1 MLLAVR
7 IVRYAEISLSV
18 DIEVDE
24 CGDIETKV
32 RYLRSMSE
40 ELQIEFQKWE
50 GTGNTFVII
59 DGFKYA
65 GFDLQSL
72 DSKVIT
78 RICEQENTDGVIV
91 LEASELPH
99 VDLKCDYRNAD
110 GSRSFCGN
118 GTRASFLY
126 AKKQGWVLDEA
137 IFEACD
143 GLHKVKLNKDLD
155 FPSVK
160 FMPLSSPVEIDHDDF
175 RGDLFIN
182 TGSPHHIHV
191 VHDKQTL
198 DEFDL
203 EAFGRSVRHHK
214 RYAPE
219 GTNVNVLCDLGEDLF
234 LRTYERGVEGETQ
247 ACGTGAVAAALVHFT
262 LNGGETQRKVTMP
275 GGELFVRFEASK
287 GGGGY
292 NGVWLSGKAS
302 EMVRGILKVVTVLL
316 LMLGLSP
323 FSSQAQWYDNLSEET
338 TVSVIT
344 LSPGLDT
351 YSAFGHTAIRIYDP
365 LEVPVVDWVFN
376 YGTFSFDDG
385 FYLNFMRGRLNYKL
399 TAAPFYL
406 FKGAYV
412 ESGRG
417 MFEQRLN
424 LNASEV
430 RDVAAY
436 LSWNLQEEN
445 AVYRYEFF
453 RDNCASRVIV
463 VLEAALGDKL
473 NTHCHADGR
482 TFRDGL
488 GPYIEGSPWT
498 SLGMDFIL
506 GPRADAVMTECGASF
521 IPDDLAKALTR
532 MTVNDVPLTSE
543 NDREDHLIVEG
554 MWFAGEPE
562 GAPKRH
568 VPLIVAVFFVGLMG
582 FLKMN
587 KAVKAGKSDHASH
600 TMYNVVRFFIAGAAT
615 TLGILLL
622 SMWVL
627 TDHSDT
633 WGNYNLLWTLPAFV
647 VFLPQSLR
655 FKNKTIAAAT
665 AVVAAYLLLSPWLLP
680 QFTSLSLWCAAL
692 SVFLAVSPLRCIPTN
707 TRL

>member
-1 MLLAVR
+1 M
-7 IVRYAEISLSV
+7 RYH
-18 DIEVDE
+18 
-24 CGDIETKV
+24 
-32 RYLRSMSE
+32 
-40 ELQIEFQKWE
+40 
-50 GTGNTFVII
+50 
-59 DGFKYA
+59 
-65 GFDLQSL
+65 
-72 DSKVIT
+72 
-78 RICEQENTDGVIV
+78 
-91 LEASELPH
+91 P
-99 VDLKCDYRNAD
+99 
-110 GSRSFCGN
+110 
-118 GTRASFLY
+118 
-126 AKKQGWVLDEA
+126 
-137 IFEACD
+137 
-143 GLHKVKLNKDLD
+143 
-155 FPSVK
+155 
-160 FMPLSSPVEIDHDDF
+160 
-175 RGDLFIN
+175 
-182 TGSPHHIHV
+182 
-191 VHDKQTL
+191 
-198 DEFDL
+198 
-203 EAFGRSVRHHK
+203 
-214 RYAPE
+214 RYAPD
-219 GTNVNVLCDLGEDLF
+219 GTNVNVLCDLGEELL
-234 LRTYERGVEGETQ
+234 LRTYERGVEGETK

-262 LNGGETQRKVTMP
+262 LHGGETQRKVKMP
-275 GGELFVRFEASK
+275 GGDLIVRFEPSK
-287 GGGGY
+287 ECGGY

-302 EMVRGILKVVTVLL
+302 EMVRGILKVVTVFL
-316 LMLGLSP
+316 LMLGQFP
-323 FSSQAQWYDNLSEET
+323 FSSHAQWYDNLSDEA

-344 LSPGLDT
+344 LSPGQDT
-351 YSAFGHTAIRIYDP
+351 YAAFGHTAIRIYDP

-406 FKGAYV
+406 FKSAYV
-412 ESGRG
+412 DSGRG

-430 RDVAAY
+430 RDVAGY

-543 NDREDHLIVEG
+543 KDREDHLIVKG
-554 MWFAGEPE
+554 MWFSGLPE
-562 GAPKRH
+562 GDTKRSF
-568 VPLIVAVFFVGLMG
+568 PLFVTLVFVGLMG

-615 TLGILLL
+615 TLGILLVL
-622 SMWVL
+622 MWML

-633 WGNYNLLWTLPAFV
+633 WGNYNLMWTLPACAV
-647 VFLPQSLR
+647 LLPLSLR
-655 FKNKTIAAAT
+655 MKHKAIAAAT
-665 AVVAAYLLLSPWLLP
+665 IVIAAYLLLSPWLLP
-680 QFTSLSLWCAAL
+680 QFSSLSLWCAAL
-692 SVFLAVSPLRCIPTN
+692 AVFLAVAPLRCIPAS
-707 TRL
+707 TRV

>member
-7 IVRYAEISLSV
+7 IVRYAEMSLSV

-65 GFDLQSL
+65 GFDLQYL
-72 DSKVIT
+72 DSKVVT
-78 RICEQENTDGVIV
+78 RICEQEKTDGVIV
-91 LEASELPH
+91 LEASELPN

-126 AKKQGWVLDEA
+126 AKKQGWILDEA
-137 IFEACD
+137 IFEASD

-155 FPSVK
+155 LPSVE
-160 FMPLSSPVEIDHDDF
+160 FMPLNCPVEIDHDDF
-175 RGDLFIN
+175 RGDLFID

-198 DEFDL
+198 VEFDI
-203 EAFGRSVRHHK
+203 EGFGRSVRHHE

-219 GTNVNVLCDLGEDLF
+219 GTNVNVLCDQGEDLL
-234 LRTYERGVEGETQ
+234 LRTYERGVEGETK
-247 ACGTGAVAAALVHFT
+247 ACGTGAVAAALVHYT
-262 LNGGETQRKVTMP
+262 LHGGETQRKVTMP
-275 GGELFVRFEASK
+275 GGDLFVRFDASK

-302 EMVRGILKVVTVLL
+302 EMVRGILKVATVLL
-316 LMLGLSP
+316 LLLGLSP
-323 FSSQAQWYDNLSEET
+323 FSSQAQWYDNLSEEA

-344 LSPGLDT
+344 ISPGLDA
-351 YSAFGHTAIRIYDP
+351 YSAFGHSAIRIHDP
-365 LEVPVVDWVFN
+365 AEVPVVDWVFN

-385 FYLNFMRGRLNYKL
+385 FYMNFMTGRLNYKL
-399 TAAPFYL
+399 TSASFYM
-406 FKGAYV
+406 FKRAYIG
-412 ESGRG
+412 SGRG

-430 RDVAAY
+430 KDVAEY

-445 AVYRYEFF
+445 SVYSYEFF

-473 NTHCHADGR
+473 NTHCHSDGR

-488 GPYIEGSPWT
+488 GPYIKGSPWT
-498 SLGMDFIL
+498 SFGMDFIL
-506 GPRADAVMTECGASF
+506 GPRADAVMTACDASF

-543 NDREDHLIVEG
+543 NDREDLLIVEG
-554 MWFAGEPE
+554 AWFAGEPE

-568 VPLIVAVFFVGLMG
+568 VPLFVAVFFVAIMG
-582 FLKMN
+582 SLKIKTAMKDRN
-587 KAVKAGKSDHASH
+587 SDQSSH
-600 TMYNVVRFFIAGAAT
+600 SMYNFVRFFIAGVAT

-622 SMWVL
+622 LMWGL
-627 TDHSDT
+627 TDHYDT
-633 WGNYNLLWTLPAFV
+633 WGNYNLMWTLPAFV

-655 FKNKTIAAAT
+655 FKNKAIAAAT
-665 AVVAAYLLLSPWLLP
+665 TVVASYLLLSPWLLP

-692 SVFLAVSPLRCIPTN
+692 SVFLAVAPLKYIPVN

>member
-1 MLLAVR
+1 
-7 IVRYAEISLSV
+7 
-18 DIEVDE
+18 
-24 CGDIETKV
+24 
-32 RYLRSMSE
+32 
-40 ELQIEFQKWE
+40 
-50 GTGNTFVII
+50 
-59 DGFKYA
+59 
-65 GFDLQSL
+65 
-72 DSKVIT
+72 
-78 RICEQENTDGVIV
+78 
-91 LEASELPH
+91 
-99 VDLKCDYRNAD
+99 
-110 GSRSFCGN
+110 
-118 GTRASFLY
+118 
-126 AKKQGWVLDEA
+126 
-137 IFEACD
+137 
-143 GLHKVKLNKDLD
+143 
-155 FPSVK
+155 
-160 FMPLSSPVEIDHDDF
+160 
-175 RGDLFIN
+175 
-182 TGSPHHIHV
+182 
-191 VHDKQTL
+191 
-198 DEFDL
+198 
-203 EAFGRSVRHHK
+203 
-214 RYAPE
+214 
-219 GTNVNVLCDLGEDLF
+219 
-234 LRTYERGVEGETQ
+234 
-247 ACGTGAVAAALVHFT
+247 
-262 LNGGETQRKVTMP
+262 
-275 GGELFVRFEASK
+275 
-287 GGGGY
+287 
-292 NGVWLSGKAS
+292 
-302 EMVRGILKVVTVLL
+302 
-316 LMLGLSP
+316 
-323 FSSQAQWYDNLSEET
+323 DNLSEET
-338 TVSVIT
+338 TVSVVT
-344 LSPGLDT
+344 LSPGLDN

-554 MWFAGEPE
+554 LWFAGEPE

-568 VPLIVAVFFVGLMG
+568 VPLFVAVFFVAIMG
-582 FLKMN
+582 SLKIKTAMKDSN
-587 KAVKAGKSDHASH
+587 SDQSSHA
-600 TMYNVVRFFIAGAAT
+600 MYNCVRFFIAGVAT

-622 SMWVL
+622 LMWGL
-627 TDHSDT
+627 TDHYDT

-647 VFLPQSLR
+647 VFLPQSWS
-655 FKNKTIAAAT
+655 FKNKTSAAAT
-665 AVVAAYLLLSPWLLP
+665 TGFAASVLMSPWLLP
-680 QFTSLSLWCAAL
+680 QVTSLS
-692 SVFLAVSPLRCIPTN
+692 
-707 TRL
+707 

>member
-1 MLLAVR
+1 M
-7 IVRYAEISLSV
+7 SLSV

-65 GFDLQSL
+65 GFDLQYL
-72 DSKVIT
+72 DSKVVT
-78 RICEQENTDGVIV
+78 RICEQENTDGVI
-91 LEASELPH
+91 LLAASKLPH

-126 AKKQGWVLDEA
+126 AKKQGWILDEA

-155 FPSVK
+155 LPSVE
-160 FMPLSSPVEIDHDDF
+160 FMPLKCPVEIDHDDF
-175 RGDLFIN
+175 RGDLFID

-198 DEFDL
+198 VEFDI
-203 EAFGRSVRHHK
+203 EAFGRSVRHHE

-219 GTNVNVLCDLGEDLF
+219 GTNVNVLCDLGEDLL
-234 LRTYERGVEGETQ
+234 LRTYERGVEGETK

-262 LNGGETQRKVTMP
+262 LHGGETQRKVTMP
-275 GGELFVRFEASK
+275 GGDLFVRFDASK
-287 GGGGY
+287 GSGGY
-292 NGVWLSGKAS
+292 NAVWLSGKAS
-302 EMVRGILKVVTVLL
+302 EMVRGILKVATVLL

-323 FSSQAQWYDNLSEET
+323 FSSQAQWYDNLSEEA

-344 LSPGLDT
+344 ISPGLDT
-351 YSAFGHTAIRIYDP
+351 YSAFGHSAIRIHDP
-365 LEVPVVDWVFN
+365 VEVPVVDLVFN

-385 FYLNFMRGRLNYKL
+385 FYMNFMRGRLNYKL
-399 TAAPFYL
+399 TVAPFYM
-406 FKGAYV
+406 FKSTYIG
-412 ESGRG
+412 SGRG

-430 RDVAAY
+430 KDVAEY

-445 AVYRYEFF
+445 SVYSYEFF

-473 NTHCHADGR
+473 NTHCHSDGR

-488 GPYIEGSPWT
+488 GPYIKGSPWT
-498 SLGMDFIL
+498 SFGMDFIL
-506 GPRADAVMTECGASF
+506 GPRADAVMTECEASF

-554 MWFAGEPE
+554 LWFAGEPE

-568 VPLIVAVFFVGLMG
+568 VPLFVAVFFVAIMG
-582 FLKMN
+582 SLKIKTAMKDSN
-587 KAVKAGKSDHASH
+587 SDQSSHA
-600 TMYNVVRFFIAGAAT
+600 MYNFVRFFIAGFAT

-622 SMWVL
+622 LMWGL
-627 TDHSDT
+627 TDHYDT
-633 WGNYNLLWTLPAFV
+633 WGNYNLMWTLPAFV

-665 AVVAAYLLLSPWLLP
+665 TVVAAYLLLSPWLLP

-692 SVFLAVSPLRCIPTN
+692 SVFLAVAPLKYISVN

>member
-1 MLLAVR
+1 M
-7 IVRYAEISLSV
+7 SLSV

-65 GFDLQSL
+65 GFDLQYL
-72 DSKVIT
+72 DSKVVT
-78 RICEQENTDGVIV
+78 RICEQENTDGVI
-91 LEASELPH
+91 LLAASKLPH

-126 AKKQGWVLDEA
+126 AKKQGWILDEA
-137 IFEACD
+137 IFEASD

-155 FPSVK
+155 LPSVE
-160 FMPLSSPVEIDHDDF
+160 FMPLKCPVEIDHDDF
-175 RGDLFIN
+175 RGDLFID

-198 DEFDL
+198 VEFDI
-203 EAFGRSVRHHK
+203 EAFGRSVRHHE

-219 GTNVNVLCDLGEDLF
+219 GTNVNVLCDLGEDLL
-234 LRTYERGVEGETQ
+234 LRTYERGVEGETK

-262 LNGGETQRKVTMP
+262 LHGGETQRKVTMP
-275 GGELFVRFEASK
+275 GGDLFVRFDASK
-287 GGGGY
+287 GSGGY
-292 NGVWLSGKAS
+292 NAVWLSGKAS
-302 EMVRGILKVVTVLL
+302 EMVRGILKVATVLL

-323 FSSQAQWYDNLSEET
+323 FSSQAQWYDNLSEEA

-344 LSPGLDT
+344 ISPGLDT
-351 YSAFGHTAIRIYDP
+351 YSAFGHSAIRIHDP
-365 LEVPVVDWVFN
+365 VEVPVVDLVFN

-385 FYLNFMRGRLNYKL
+385 FYMNFMRGRLNYKL
-399 TAAPFYL
+399 TVAPFYM
-406 FKGAYV
+406 FKSTYIG
-412 ESGRG
+412 SGRG

-430 RDVAAY
+430 KDVAEY

-445 AVYRYEFF
+445 SVYSYEFF

-473 NTHCHADGR
+473 NTHCHSDGR

-488 GPYIEGSPWT
+488 GPYIKGSPWT
-498 SLGMDFIL
+498 SFGMDFIL
-506 GPRADAVMTECGASF
+506 GPRADAVMTACDASF

-554 MWFAGEPE
+554 LWFAGEPE

-568 VPLIVAVFFVGLMG
+568 VPLFVAVFFVAIMG
-582 FLKMN
+582 SLKIKTAMKDSN
-587 KAVKAGKSDHASH
+587 SDQSSHA
-600 TMYNVVRFFIAGAAT
+600 MYNFVRFFIAGFAT

-622 SMWVL
+622 LMWGL
-627 TDHSDT
+627 TDHYDT
-633 WGNYNLLWTLPAFV
+633 WGNYNLMWTLPAFV

-665 AVVAAYLLLSPWLLP
+665 TVVAAYLLLSPWLLP

-692 SVFLAVSPLRCIPTN
+692 SVFLAVAPLKYISVN

>member
-7 IVRYAEISLSV
+7 IVRYAEMNLSV

-24 CGDIETKV
+24 CWDIETKV

-40 ELQIEFQKWE
+40 ALQIEFQKWE

-126 AKKQGWVLDEA
+126 AKMQGWIVDEA

-155 FPSVK
+155 LPSVK
-160 FMPLSSPVEIDHDDF
+160 FMPLSSPVDIDHDDF
-175 RGDLFIN
+175 RGDFFVD

-191 VHDKQTL
+191 VHDTKTL

-203 EAFGRSVRHHK
+203 DTFGRRVRHHN
-214 RYAPE
+214 RYAPD
-219 GTNVNVLCDLGEDLF
+219 GTNVNVLCDLGEALL
-234 LRTYERGVEGETQ
+234 LRTYERGVEGETK

-262 LNGGETQRKVTMP
+262 LHGGETQRKIKMP
-275 GGELFVRFEASK
+275 GGDLFVRFEPSK
-287 GGGGY
+287 GGF

-302 EMVRGILKVVTVLL
+302 EMVRGILKVVTVFL
-316 LMLGLSP
+316 LMLGMSP
-323 FSSQAQWYDNLSEET
+323 FSSHAQWYENLSDEAI
-338 TVSVIT
+338 VSVIT
-344 LSPGLDT
+344 LSPGQDT
-351 YSAFGHTAIRIYDP
+351 YAAFGHTAIRIYDP

-376 YGTFSFDDG
+376 YGTFSFEDG

-430 RDVAAY
+430 RDVARY

-473 NTHCHADGR
+473 NTHCVADGR

-521 IPDDLAKALTR
+521 IPDDLAEALMR
-532 MTVNDVPLTSE
+532 MTVNDVPLTSGK
-543 NDREDHLIVEG
+543 DREDHLIVKG
-554 MWFAGEPE
+554 MWFSGLPV
-562 GAPKRH
+562 GDTKRH
-568 VPLIVAVFFVGLMG
+568 FPLFVTLVFLGLMG

-615 TLGILLL
+615 TLGILLVL
-622 SMWVL
+622 MWML

-633 WGNYNLLWTLPAFV
+633 WGNYNLMWTLPACA
-647 VFLPQSLR
+647 VFLPRSLR
-655 FKNKTIAAAT
+655 MKHKAIAAAT
-665 AVVAAYLLLSPWLLP
+665 IVIAAYLLLSPWLLP
-680 QFTSLSLWCAAL
+680 QFTSLTLWCAAL
-692 SVFLAVSPLRCIPTN
+692 AVFLAVAPLRCIPAS

>member
-1 MLLAVR
+1 M
-7 IVRYAEISLSV
+7 SLSV

-65 GFDLQSL
+65 GFDLQYL
-72 DSKVIT
+72 DSKVVT
-78 RICEQENTDGVIV
+78 RICEQENTDGVI
-91 LEASELPH
+91 LLAASKLPH

-126 AKKQGWVLDEA
+126 AKKQGWILDEA
-137 IFEACD
+137 IFEASD

-155 FPSVK
+155 LPSVE
-160 FMPLSSPVEIDHDDF
+160 FMPLKCPVEIDHDDF
-175 RGDLFIN
+175 RGDLFID

-198 DEFDL
+198 VEFDI
-203 EAFGRSVRHHK
+203 EAFGRSVRHHE

-219 GTNVNVLCDLGEDLF
+219 GTNVNVLCDLGEDLL
-234 LRTYERGVEGETQ
+234 LRTYERGVEGETK

-262 LNGGETQRKVTMP
+262 LHGGETQRKVTMP
-275 GGELFVRFEASK
+275 GGDLFVRFDASK
-287 GGGGY
+287 GSGGY
-292 NGVWLSGKAS
+292 NAVWLSGKAS
-302 EMVRGILKVVTVLL
+302 EMVRGILKVATVLL

-323 FSSQAQWYDNLSEET
+323 FSSQAQWYDNLSEEA

-344 LSPGLDT
+344 ISPGLDT
-351 YSAFGHTAIRIYDP
+351 YSAFGHSAIRIHDP
-365 LEVPVVDWVFN
+365 VEVPVVDLVFN

-385 FYLNFMRGRLNYKL
+385 FYMNFMRGRLNYKL
-399 TAAPFYL
+399 TVAPFYM
-406 FKGAYV
+406 FKSTYIG
-412 ESGRG
+412 SGRG

-430 RDVAAY
+430 KDVAEY

-445 AVYRYEFF
+445 SVYSYEFF

-473 NTHCHADGR
+473 NTHCHSDGR

-488 GPYIEGSPWT
+488 GPYIKGSPWT
-498 SLGMDFIL
+498 SFGMDFIL
-506 GPRADAVMTECGASF
+506 GPRADAVMTECEASF

-554 MWFAGEPE
+554 LWFAGEPE
-562 GAPKRH
+562 GAPKRQ
-568 VPLIVAVFFVGLMG
+568 VPLFVAVFIVAIMG
-582 FLKMN
+582 SLKIKTAMKDSN
-587 KAVKAGKSDHASH
+587 SDQSSHA
-600 TMYNVVRFFIAGAAT
+600 MYNFVRFFIAGFAT

-622 SMWVL
+622 LMWGL
-627 TDHSDT
+627 TDHYDT
-633 WGNYNLLWTLPAFV
+633 WGNYNLMWTLPAFV

-665 AVVAAYLLLSPWLLP
+665 IVVAAYLLLSPWLLP
-680 QFTSLSLWCAAL
+680 QFTSLSLWCTAL
-692 SVFLAVSPLRCIPTN
+692 AVFLAVAPLRCMPVN

>member
-1 MLLAVR
+1 M
-7 IVRYAEISLSV
+7 SLSV
-18 DIEVDE
+18 DIVVDE
-24 CGDIETKV
+24 CWDIETKV

-40 ELQIEFQKWE
+40 ALQIEFQKWE

-72 DSKVIT
+72 DSKAIN

-91 LEASELPH
+91 LEASDLPH

-126 AKKQGWVLDEA
+126 AKMKGWVDDEA

-143 GLHKVKLNKDLD
+143 GLHKVKLNKDLKL
-155 FPSVK
+155 PSVK
-160 FMPLSSPVEIDHDDF
+160 FMPLNSPLEIDHDDF
-175 RGDLFIN
+175 RGDFFID

-191 VHDKQTL
+191 VHDTQTL
-198 DEFDL
+198 DEFNID
-203 EAFGRSVRHHK
+203 AFGRRVRYHP
-214 RYAPE
+214 RYAPD
-219 GTNVNVLCDLGEDLF
+219 GTNVNVLCDLGEELL
-234 LRTYERGVEGETQ
+234 LRTYERGVEGETK

-262 LNGGETQRKVTMP
+262 LHGGETQRKVKMP
-275 GGELFVRFEASK
+275 GGDLIVRFEPSK
-287 GGGGY
+287 EGGGY

-302 EMVRGILKVVTVLL
+302 ELVRGILKVVTVLL

-323 FSSQAQWYDNLSEET
+323 FSSHAQWHENLSDEA

-344 LSPGLDT
+344 LSPGQDT

-365 LEVPVVDWVFN
+365 AEVPVVDWVFN

-385 FYLNFMRGRLNYKL
+385 FYMNFMRGRLNYKL

-406 FKGAYV
+406 FKSAYIG
-412 ESGRG
+412 SGRG

-424 LNASEV
+424 LNANEV
-430 RDVAAY
+430 RDVAGY

-445 AVYRYEFF
+445 SEYRYEFF

-473 NTHCHADGR
+473 KTHCHADGR

-488 GPYIEGSPWT
+488 TPYIKGSPWT

-506 GPRADAVMTECGASF
+506 GPRADAVMTECGSSF
-521 IPDDLAKALTR
+521 IPDDLAEALKR

-554 MWFAGEPE
+554 MWFAGHPE
-562 GAPKRH
+562 GTPNRH
-568 VPLIVAVFFVGLMG
+568 FPLFVSLFFVALIGS
-582 FLKMN
+582 LKLRKTM
-587 KAVKAGKSDHASH
+587 KEDPSDALSH
-600 TMYNVVRFFIAGAAT
+600 IMYNVVRFFIAGVAM
-615 TLGILLL
+615 TLGVVLLV
-622 SMWVL
+622 MWGL

-633 WGNYNLLWTLPAFV
+633 WGNFNLLWTLPACV
-647 VFLPQSLR
+647 VFLPQS
-655 FKNKTIAAAT
+655 FKFKRKAIAAA
-665 AVVAAYLLLSPWLLP
+665 AIVIAAYLMLSPWLLP
-680 QFTSLSLWCAAL
+680 QFTSLSLWCGAL
-692 SVFLAVSPLRCIPTN
+692 AVFLTVAPLRYLHVNSRFKT
-707 TRL
+707 L